1 MNGTSRSGT
10 MEISVPSNFNILKLP
25 YALYLIVACGEALIS
40 RPETIT
46 NTTTG
51 EDVMFPIEHQGKDEQ
66 YIVNFRLKYPWN
78 IKILTWHSND
88 PGKLHFV
95 HSLYEQRVTIKH
107 GSVVLNDVQVND
119 SGEYQMRIDYY
130 GSKLKNHDQSTF
142 GIQVF
147 NPVSKPMAKTFIHAQ
162 KASNI
167 TLSCLVS
174 NEKRSTIYWE
184 KISLSGSVIET
195 YVQTILVIG
204 CATEEEQHKYRCIVK
219 NPVSNASSNELSV
232 NQCNVGN
239 WNGKRN
245 HLMILV
251 PLAMMVTLVLYLK
264 LLCKRGSK

>member
-66 YIVNFRLKYPWN
+66 YIVNFRFKYPRN
-78 IKILTWHSND
+78 VKILTWHSND
-88 PGKLHFV
+88 LGKLHF
-95 HSLYEQRVTIKH
+95 
-107 GSVVLNDVQVND
+107 VQVND

-174 NEKRSTIYWE
+174 NEKRATIYWE

-195 YVQTILVIG
+195 YYQTILVIG
-204 CATEEEQHKYRCIVK
+204 CATEEEQYKYRCIVK
-219 NPVSNASSNELSV
+219 NPVSNASSNEVSV

-245 HLMILV
+245 YLMILV
-251 PLAMMVTLVLYLK
+251 PLAMLVTLVYILIYLVK
-264 LLCKRGSK
+264 EVPND